1 MADRLTELQEPLWW
15 GMARRQ
21 RGKEDAPQEGPGA
34 SRALLPRYALSELG
48 LGGL

>member
-1 MADRLTELQEPLWW
+1 MGNDQA
-15 GMARRQ
+15 Q

-34 SRALLPRYALSELG
+34 SRMLLPRYAPGELG